1 MTARVD
7 YKKLKR
13 NATIGI
19 AVSAVILVLALSI
32 SLAGLFFFL
41 DASVEASKA
50 QGREERFDQ
59 WEDSSQGRQNSY
71 KTWEIMGMTEEF
83 ASDFKETYHYC
94 FAFDKERY
102 PFIIKIKG
110 NLGEK
115 YQPYID
121 YLYNEGEEPELL
133 TVKGVAAPIE
143 DDIRK
148 FAIECMNLL
157 NGDELLT
164 EENFEE
170 YMGISLLDVSEKP
183 MGRADFDAPKGFWI
197 AGFIFGITGAFL
209 LVVNIRHR
217 INYGLAEEREK
228 EAMRRAAMW
237 QNPQENGDEEYIHD
251 SGVRLVPVRKSNMFL
266 GIIGAIGGS
275 LIGVALWLM
284 ISLIGFVA
292 GIAGFVMLK
301 FALKGYEKLSG
312 KLDKK
317 GAVISLVIAAFM
329 VLFANILD
337 YVIVLCRAFFEWDAS
352 FDTVRYVVMNFG
364 ELMTEFDAWRGFG
377 VNLVVGY
384 GLSIWSSFQLIGQ
397 IIRYKEEAT
406 VHYGDHWERPG
417 V

>member
-1 MTARVD
+1 
-7 YKKLKR
+7 
-13 NATIGI
+13 
-19 AVSAVILVLALSI
+19 
-32 SLAGLFFFL
+32 
-41 DASVEASKA
+41 
-50 QGREERFDQ
+50 
-59 WEDSSQGRQNSY
+59 
-71 KTWEIMGMTEEF
+71 
-83 ASDFKETYHYC
+83 
-94 FAFDKERY
+94 
-102 PFIIKIKG
+102 
-110 NLGEK
+110 
-115 YQPYID
+115 
-121 YLYNEGEEPELL
+121 
-133 TVKGVAAPIE
+133 
-143 DDIRK
+143 
-148 FAIECMNLL
+148 
-157 NGDELLT
+157 
-164 EENFEE
+164 
-170 YMGISLLDVSEKP
+170 
-183 MGRADFDAPKGFWI
+183 
-197 AGFIFGITGAFL
+197 
-209 LVVNIRHR
+209 
-217 INYGLAEEREK
+217 
-228 EAMRRAAMW
+228 
-237 QNPQENGDEEYIHD
+237 
-251 SGVRLVPVRKSNMFL
+251 MFL